1 MEKEIITKNL
11 NELNVVVTNY
21 DNKEL
26 LNEHGTTL
34 VSILLQD
41 NGKIVT
47 NFLGSYNDEILK
59 TLEIVIKQYFKKGII
74 WYTKINEISLYDK
87 SEI

>member
-59 TLEIVIKQYFKKGII
+59 TLEIVIKQYFKKV
-74 WYTKINEISLYDK
+74 KIKLK
-87 SEI
+87 KK